1 MTTLYATV
9 AEFKTRLGIS
19 DTSDDAAL
27 TTALNA
33 ACRSI
38 DKTCGRRFWVDT
50 EVVAR
55 TFRIG
60 YGAEYG
66 IRLPAG
72 TEIASTT
79 GLIIKTDDNDDGTFE
94 TTWASTDYELG
105 PTNALAGSE
114 PVREI
119 TAVGDR
125 LFPTGLRR
133 SALQITA
140 LWGWP
145 AVPSD
150 IKEATLLLAGRF
162 FKRKDSPHGV
172 AGFNDF
178 GVVRLSNSDP
188 DVALLIQPYRIIG
201 LA

>member
-9 AEFKTRLGIS
+9 AEFKVRLGIS
-19 DTSDDAAL
+19 DSTDDAAL

-38 DKTCGRRFWVDT
+38 DKACGRRFYIDQAAS
-50 EVVAR
+50 AR
-55 TFRIG
+55 TFRIA

-72 TEIASTT
+72 VEIASTS
-79 GLIIKTDDNDDGTFE
+79 GLIVKTDDNDDGTFE
-94 TTWASTDYELG
+94 TTWDAADFELL
-105 PTNALAGSE
+105 PSNAIAVSE

-119 TAVGDR
+119 VAVGDR

-133 SALQITA
+133 SALQVTA
-140 LWGWP
+140 IWGWP
-145 AVPSD
+145 AVPDD
-150 IKEATLLLAGRF
+150 IIEASMILASRL

-188 DVALLIQPYRIIG
+188 DVAMLVGPYRIFG
-201 LA
+201 VA